1 MDHSSPLTVY
11 TYILFKDIS
20 LIQGFQNIPY
30 MIPCFVLE
38 YSVISLFYNIPCTPP
53 QSTIPPHRV
62 TPSVRE
68 YTYIGFRECM
78 NYSAS
83 HAFYLKGIVEHTTSH
98 ETPGLRYSLLFFSMT
113 VCSVHLFDT
122 LIQLTYCET
131 QHVQKL
137 NMFLSLQQIK
147 STNTDDGL

>member
-1 MDHSSPLTVY
+1 MYTV
-11 TYILFKDIS
+11 
-20 LIQGFQNIPY
+20 
-30 MIPCFVLE
+30 FVLE
-38 YSVISLFYNIPCTPP
+38 YSVISVFYNIPCTPL

-62 TPSVRE
+62 TPSVRDNVY
-68 YTYIGFRECM
+68 YTYVGFRECM

-83 HAFYLKGIVEHTTSH
+83 HAFYLKGIVEHATFH
-98 ETPGLRYSLLFFSMT
+98 EAPGLRYSLLFFFSMT
-113 VCSVHLFDT
+113 VCSVHLFYT

-131 QHVQKL
+131 QHGQKL